1 MKLLHNF
8 ATKKCKVV
16 TYQIFLS
23 LTAQE
28 AFKPLVVYQNL
39 NSMRLLGQVP
49 DKPWDVLFYARFRLR
64 SLSLFLSSFVSSR
77 HWNGVLSKTFFSTI
91 FSTQTIGKTVWS
103 TRSKSHEP
111 DINTPCSNRKTEIAK
126 LTSEFQFPFSVK
138 IENWYQILSFVFLVD
153 WKLKFDV

>member
-1 MKLLHNF
+1 MFVLILLSYIEIVRYFMKLLHNF

-64 SLSLFLSSFVSSR
+64 SLSLFFVKLCEFKALKL
-77 HWNGVLSKTFFSTI
+77 G
-91 FSTQTIGKTVWS
+91 TVQ
-103 TRSKSHEP
+103 
-111 DINTPCSNRKTEIAK
+111 N
-126 LTSEFQFPFSVK
+126 L
-138 IENWYQILSFVFLVD
+138 L
-153 WKLKFDV
+153 